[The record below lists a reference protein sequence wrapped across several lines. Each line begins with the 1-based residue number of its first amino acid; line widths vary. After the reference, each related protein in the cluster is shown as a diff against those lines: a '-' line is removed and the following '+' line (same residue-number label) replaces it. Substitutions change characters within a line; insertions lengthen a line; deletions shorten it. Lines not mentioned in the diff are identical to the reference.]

1 MSSGAVPSD
10 RSAPPARL
18 FVVCGRGCAASEL
31 EALFAAF
38 GVVRGVRYV
47 EDKGVAY
54 VEFSREDPFAA
65 ARALER
71 FGANDDALSSLEGGV
86 ASCREFLGGCERTIR
101 IMRADDHV
109 APAGTPSNS
118 VSVSLD
124 VAHAKEG
131 SATADTARARL
142 AEAETGS
149 PDRGIGAAAAA
160 AAAAE
165 DDPPRSRLFVVC
177 PKNTTRETLRDAF
190 EDLLVRLCEEDEG
203 AAGATPDEATGDCG
217 GGGDAADEKASD
229 DRRETSGD
237 GGVGARERVA
247 GERGGIDPGRDLES
261 VHAVPHKGVAF
272 AKFSSAEVARRCMD
286 AVARAG
292 ALGDMRVKCML
303 AEPKAGASTAS
314 AGDDGGGS
322 SGKETGANAVVSTAR
337 PRVARQG
344 SRSPGGSPKR
354 RRAAAERS
362 ERSGDPVSP
371 AALERDEGKT
381 IPRPGKKRTGVRPR
395 PPSPAS
401 SAESGGARRAATR
414 ARASRVGGAFEK
426 SALSHD
432 TSPSHVWVNSLVP
445 GFGTPPPPPPPRPPP
460 PGHPT
465 RPPATF
471 PILSPAP
478 TAAVAFPYVH
488 AAGSAPPFV
497 AHASPPL
504 PPGPAPRA
512 LAPSPAA
519 SGSRSLASGGS
530 LTPDGSRGSPSLGA
544 TSAPSLASRPDRAFA
559 APRVF
564 VVLDKRA
571 TKAQLERAFRE
582 TCEGVRA
589 VDLKKDARGASRGF
603 AYVTFAESAH
613 ALAAAERLDGTEIP
627 PGSGKR
633 AKVMPAEQPPR
644 RRRGTRGKT
653 AEAASRAAAGWEEA
667 DGGGVKDDAPA
678 LGSEKHSAAALRRPR
693 EEEAE
698 EDVSSWHPPP
708 GKYPR
713 VLAAG
718 AAETEDEDAE
728 VASSLRT
735 ASLARA
741 ARASWR
747 AAEDEAGEAAAAL
760 GKVSLG
766 TRGKASVLAKG
777 DGEKREA
784 RKEWRKG
791 ESFGEGKGDARVS
804 ADLAEARATSSLDK
818 GPENRNAEST
828 RAVFFSLALP
838 LPSYAVRHVLDAE
851 GVVTKLHMSRDGA
864 SGWAEYADAEAAA
877 AAAAAL
883 DGAEILGIAFRVAT
897 TPPEGDMSLGARGSG
912 RLGGEASEGSERGL
926 EKDVETSALETRAD
940 AQEGVGAKKRARIA
954 ATAGS

>member
-1 MSSGAVPSD
+1 MSSGAFPSD
-10 RSAPPARL
+10 RGAPPARL

-38 GVVRGVRYV
+38 GVVRDVRYV

-54 VEFSREDPFAA
+54 VEFSREDPFAP

-131 SATADTARARL
+131 AATADTARTRL
-142 AEAETGS
+142 AEAETGT
-149 PDRGIGAAAAA
+149 PDRGSGGG
-160 AAAAE
+160 AAAE

-177 PKNTTRETLRDAF
+177 PKNTSRETLRDAF
-190 EDLLVRLCEEDEG
+190 EDLLVSLREEDEG
-203 AAGATPDEATGDCG
+203 AAEAARGDAAGDRG
-217 GGGDAADEKASD
+217 GGGDAAAANAAGETASD
-229 DRRETSGD
+229 DRHEKSGD
-237 GGVGARERVA
+237 GVARTRERVS
-247 GERGGIDPGRDLES
+247 GEHGDIDPGRELES
-261 VHAVPHKGVAF
+261 VHVVPHKGVAF

-292 ALGDMRVKCML
+292 TLGDVRVKCML
-303 AEPKAGASTAS
+303 AEPKAGASMTS
-314 AGDDGGGS
+314 AGDNGGDS
-322 SGKETGANAVVSTAR
+322 SEKETGPNAVVSTAR
-337 PRVARQG
+337 PRVAREG
-344 SRSPGGSPKR
+344 SPSPGGSPKR
-354 RRAAAERS
+354 RRAAVERS
-362 ERSGDPVSP
+362 ARSGDRASP
-371 AALERDEGKT
+371 AAFERDEGKT
-381 IPRPGKKRTGVRPR
+381 IPRPEKKRTGVRPR
-395 PPSPAS
+395 PSSPAS

-426 SALSHD
+426 SAVSHD
-432 TSPSHVWVNSLVP
+432 ASPSRSGPVP
-445 GFGTPPPPPPPRPPP
+445 GFAAPPPPPPLPRPPP
-460 PGHPT
+460 PGHPM

-488 AAGSAPPFV
+488 VAGSAPAFV

-512 LAPSPAA
+512 LALSPAA

-678 LGSEKHSAAALRRPR
+678 LGSEEHSAAALRRPR

-818 GPENRNAEST
+818 GPETRNAEST

-838 LPSYAVRHVLDAE
+838 LPSYAVRHVLDAK